1 MIGTRWSRTKVSIA
15 VFIIIPAIETSVQ
28 AQTEHGDQQR
38 PAYAQAHNTTHLFNI
53 PAKPLLAAL
62 ADFTAATGVQV
73 LNPTAEAVTG
83 ASQPVSGSLTATQA
97 LGLLLAGSG
106 YTYRFTD
113 AKTVMLERLAAEQDR
128 FQIEPTTV
136 TGEKTERTLQNTATS
151 VSVLTDE
158 DLREHPNITT
168 LDNALSR
175 MPNVLDVGTGNF
187 APTIRG
193 SDTTGP
199 AEGVV
204 AFIAGT
210 RPRVTTQ
217 LDGRPLTY
225 NEFVFGQTGLWDA
238 ERVEV
243 FRGPQTT
250 LQGRNSIAGAII
262 INTKDPTFH
271 YEVDSRVLA
280 GNFDTQQFSGA
291 ASGPLIKD
299 QLAFRLS
306 FDQRNHDSWVDVARK
321 PIGVDNIEEEE
332 STNVRAKLLFTPSVL
347 PDLSAKL
354 TFSHIDTRQ
363 PQVEFV
369 NRPFNN
375 RKLTT
380 DEPGQFPLFETES
393 NSGVVNLSYFL
404 TSEIELR
411 NTAVYSDIAIDRL
424 TDPGSGIAKILADE
438 FSNEFILDYAA
449 PQRGLRGL
457 FGVYYF
463 TADQNDEIDIQ
474 GGTFDDETDTIS
486 IFGEGTFTF
495 FDKLDLTVGGRYER
509 EKRQRVGSLGPF
521 SINLDKTFEAFLP
534 KFSVAYRLNE
544 GLTLG
549 VTVQRGFNAG
559 GAGIAFVA
567 PFPSF
572 TFDEEFVWNYEAFF
586 RSTWLDE
593 RLILN
598 GNIFFED
605 FEDQQRSAFLVPG
618 DPFASVIRNA
628 ESAHAYGA
636 ELTVTGLP
644 LHGLEVF
651 GTLGLLKTEIDKF
664 SASVEDL
671 AGNDFARAPN
681 VTATLGALYHHPS
694 GFSIG
699 FDGRYV
705 SDYFSDDLNE
715 PVDEVDAF
723 FVFNAQAAYEFTH
736 FRVFAFANNI
746 FDRDYELLIDT
757 IGDFGQLGDPLEFGF
772 GLQVS
777 F

>member
-1 MIGTRWSRTKVSIA
+1 MTAFMTLGPTLILAQER
-15 VFIIIPAIETSVQ
+15 Q
-28 AQTEHGDQQR
+28 AQPRQPERGAAT
-38 PAYAQAHNTTHLFNI
+38 PAQLAQADKVFEFNI
-53 PAKPLLAAL
+53 PPKPLAEAI
-62 ADFTAATGVQV
+62 ADLSATTGLQV
-73 LNPTAEAVTG
+73 LYKDQQLSGLRSNPVVGSYTLTEA
-83 ASQPVSGSLTATQA
+83 LHR
-97 LGLLLAGSG
+97 LLAGTG
-106 YTYRFTD
+106 FT
-113 AKTVMLERLAAEQDR
+113 ARVTSANTLTVERIVTGEDR

-151 VSVLTDE
+151 VSVLTGE
-158 DLREHPNITT
+158 DLKEHPNITT
-168 LDNALSR
+168 LDDALSR

-225 NEFVFGQTGLWDA
+225 NELVFGQTGLWDV

-250 LQGRNSIAGAII
+250 LQGRNSIAGTII
-262 INTKDPTFH
+262 VNTKDPTFD
-271 YEVDSRVLA
+271 YEIDSRVIA

-291 ASGPLIKD
+291 ASGPVIKD
-299 QLAFRLS
+299 QLAVRLS
-306 FDQRNHDSWVDVARK
+306 FDQRNHDSWVNVIRQ

-332 STNVRAKLLFTPSVL
+332 STNVRAKLLFTPNAL
-347 PDLSAKL
+347 PDLNAKL
-354 TFSHIDTRQ
+354 TFTHIDTRQ

-369 NRPFNN
+369 NRPFDE
-375 RKLTT
+375 RKLTSN
-380 DEPGQFPLFETES
+380 EPGQFPLFETES
-393 NSGVVNLSYFL
+393 DSGVVNLNYFL
-404 TSEIELR
+404 TSEVELR
-411 NTAVYSDIAIDRL
+411 NTAAYSSIAIDRL

-457 FGVYYF
+457 LGVYYF
-463 TADQNDEIDIQ
+463 TADQEDKIDIQ
-474 GGTFDDETDTIS
+474 GGAFDDDTDTIS
-486 IFGEGTFTF
+486 LFGEGTFTLF
-495 FDKLDLTVGGRYER
+495 EKLDLTAGGRYER
-509 EKRQRVGSLGPF
+509 EKRKRVGSLGPF
-521 SINLDKTFEAFLP
+521 SIHLDKTFEAFLP

-544 GLTLG
+544 QFTLG
-549 VTVQRGFNAG
+549 ATVQRGFNAG
-559 GAGIAFVA
+559 GAGIAFLP

-572 TFDEEFVWNYEAFF
+572 VFDEEFVWNYEVFF

-593 RLILN
+593 RLTVN
-598 GNIFFED
+598 GNLFFED

-636 ELTVTGLP
+636 ELTLTWLP
-644 LHGLEVF
+644 LKGLETF
-651 GTLGLLKTEIDKF
+651 GGLGLLKTEIDKF
-664 SASVEDL
+664 SASLEDL
-671 AGNDFARAPN
+671 SGNEFARAPN
-681 VTATLGALYHHPS
+681 VTATLGALYRHAS

-705 SDYFSDDLNE
+705 SDYFSDDLNN

-723 FVFNAQAAYEFTH
+723 FVLNMQAAYEIKN
-736 FRVFAFANNI
+736 FRLFAFVNNI

-757 IGDFGQLGDPLEFGF
+757 IGDFGQLSDPREFGF